1 MKFEMDDHLP
11 LVSVQWEEFLSK
23 GIYEIY
29 NKVSKTKL
37 KELVS
42 TVKALM
48 KWLEKED

>member
-1 MKFEMDDHLP
+1 MGRVF
-11 LVSVQWEEFLSK
+11 SSK
-23 GIYEIY
+23 DIYEIY